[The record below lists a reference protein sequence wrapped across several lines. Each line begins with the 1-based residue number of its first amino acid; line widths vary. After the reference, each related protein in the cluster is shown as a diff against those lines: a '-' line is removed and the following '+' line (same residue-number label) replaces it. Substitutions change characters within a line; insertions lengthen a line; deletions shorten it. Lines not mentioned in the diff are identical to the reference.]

1 MELHGEEQP
10 PPPQEPWGR
19 LLRLGAEEDEP
30 QILLWKREWTI
41 GRRRAI
47 NWSLEIT
54 VNLQWMK
61 YLVR

>member
-41 GRRRAI
+41 GRRRGAVARV
-47 NWSLEIT
+47 E
-54 VNLQWMK
+54 
-61 YLVR
+61 